1 MVIHPTKNLPNEPT
15 KKQLLRE
22 MFLSGKTVKELADY
36 FGRPENS
43 IRVRLFYM
51 GLSKESPISVLR
63 KKS

>member
-1 MVIHPTKNLPNEPT
+1 MNQR

-36 FGRPENS
+36 FGCPEDS

-51 GLSKESPISVLR
+51 GLFKESPISALR